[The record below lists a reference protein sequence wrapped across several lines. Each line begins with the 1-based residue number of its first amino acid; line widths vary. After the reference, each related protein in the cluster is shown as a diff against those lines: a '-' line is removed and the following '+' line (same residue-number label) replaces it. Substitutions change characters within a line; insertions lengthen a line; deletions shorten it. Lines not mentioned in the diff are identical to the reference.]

1 MLREED
7 FVVKPEPESDG
18 TMAEMSPESTPFPE
32 ATAVKQEAAATINP
46 DPEAELPKP
55 TIDTQHCDICAK
67 GVGKYKCPRCPL
79 RYCSVACN
87 KIHKEKDPHPTI
99 EPPSQQP
106 PQPQQQQQQTPPSA
120 PDPYTVLLDH
130 HAELVRLYR
139 KYPDLETELL
149 RIQETTLPPSS
160 APNPSSLAFKMLQQQ
175 QQALG
180 GSKQH
185 TWSRD
190 LGLRK
195 GAAALRKA
203 RTDPGDKGDAVREFC
218 DLVTYLL
225 ALGKTSGGGGGV
237 DGGADPTSLVREEI
251 AKEETAQIARLLKE
265 EQEEQERGD
274 YGR

>member
-32 ATAVKQEAAATINP
+32 ATAVKQEDAATTVKP
-46 DPEAELPKP
+46 DPEAEPPKP
-55 TIDTQHCDICAK
+55 TIAIQYCDICTK

-87 KIHKEKDPHPTI
+87 KIHKEKDPHPSI
-99 EPPSQQP
+99 EPASQQA
-106 PQPQQQQQQTPPSA
+106 PQPQQQQQQQPPPSA
-120 PDPYTVLLDH
+120 PDPYSVLLDH
-130 HAELVRLYR
+130 RAELARLYR
-139 KYPDLETELL
+139 KYPNLETELL

-160 APNPSSLAFKMLQQQ
+160 APNPNSLAFKMLQQS

-190 LGLRK
+190 VGLRK

-218 DLVTYLL
+218 DLVKYLL
-225 ALGKTSGGGGGV
+225 ASGKTGGGGADGSAGGV
-237 DGGADPTSLVREEI
+237 DPTSLVREEI
-251 AKEETAQIARLLKE
+251 VKEETAQIARLLKK
-265 EQEEQERGD
+265 EQERD
-274 YGR
+274 HGR